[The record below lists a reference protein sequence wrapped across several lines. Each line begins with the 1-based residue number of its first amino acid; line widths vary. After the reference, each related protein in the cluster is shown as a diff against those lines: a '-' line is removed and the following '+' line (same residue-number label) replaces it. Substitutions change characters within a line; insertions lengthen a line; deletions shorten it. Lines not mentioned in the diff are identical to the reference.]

1 MKSSDFTSEV
11 MCIPIFKYKLY
22 VDLVP
27 RFFRLSHLFLLN
39 FEMLGHVYVM

>member
-1 MKSSDFTSEV
+1 
-11 MCIPIFKYKLY
+11 MCIPMLSKKVY
-22 VDLVP
+22 VDLAP